1 MAVVSDPHS
10 AAGGTLS
17 GARWLAIVNPAAG
30 NGAGANLTRTLA
42 RMFAD
47 VGVRVDVTR
56 SPGPGEAA
64 RVASAAVDDGYD
76 VILAV
81 GGDGTANEVANG
93 ILGSRAVLALYPTGT
108 GNDFARNLGYPRQR
122 RAVPAFLASAVPREI
137 DAGLANDRVF
147 VNHVGIG
154 IDGVVAERARA
165 LGHYLGPLLGY
176 AASSL
181 AAIVSYRP
189 AEMRVSVDG
198 EQRDGRYLIVIAS
211 NGVYFGGGMKCAP
224 NAAFDDGWLDLTL
237 AGDLGRVAAVG
248 SLARL
253 YRGTHVDG
261 ERIHGLRAR
270 SMEIHLERALPMQLD
285 GEVSRVRSL
294 SVGVQPLALRVLA

>member
-1 MAVVSDPHS
+1 MSPL
-10 AAGGTLS
+10 GT
-17 GARWLAIVNPAAG
+17 RWLAIVNPAAG
-30 NGAGANLTRTLA
+30 SGAGARLSTTLA
-42 RMFAD
+42 ATFAE
-47 VGVRVDVTR
+47 VGIRLDITR

-64 RVASAAVDDGYD
+64 RVASAGVEDGYE
-76 VILAV
+76 VVLAV

-93 ILGSRAVLALYPTGT
+93 ILGSGAALAMYPTGT
-108 GNDFARNLGYPRQR
+108 GNDFARNLGYPRKR
-122 RAVPAFLASAVPREI
+122 RAVPAFLAGAQPREI

-165 LGHYLGPLLGY
+165 YGHYLGPVLGY
-176 AASSL
+176 AASSV
-181 AAIVSYRP
+181 AAIASYRP
-189 AEMRVSVDG
+189 AQMRVSVDG

-224 NAAFDDGWLDLTL
+224 NAEFDDGWLDLTL
-237 AGDLGRVAAVG
+237 AGDLGRVAAIG

-261 ERIHGLRAR
+261 RRIHGVRAR
-270 SMEIHLERALPMQLD
+270 SMDIELDRALPMELD

-294 SVGVQPLALRVLA
+294 SVRIRPRALRVLA

>member
-1 MAVVSDPHS
+1 MIPRS
-10 AAGGTLS
+10 
-17 GARWLAIVNPAAG
+17 ARWLAIVNPAAG
-30 NGAGANLTRTLA
+30 NGAGGRLTGKLA
-42 RMFAD
+42 AMFAD
-47 VGVRVDVTR
+47 VGIRVDVTR
-56 SPGPGEAA
+56 SPGPGESA
-64 RVASAAVDDGYD
+64 RIASDGVADGYD

-93 ILGSRAVLALYPTGT
+93 ILGSHVALALYPTGT
-108 GNDFARNLGYPRQR
+108 GNDFARNLGYPRKR
-122 RAVPAFLASAVPREI
+122 HAVPAFLAGAMPREI

-165 LGHYLGPLLGY
+165 YGRYLGPSLGY
-176 AASSL
+176 AASSV
-181 AAIVSYRP
+181 AAIASYRP

-224 NAAFDDGWLDLTL
+224 NAEFDDGWLDLTL
-237 AGDLGRVAAVG
+237 AGDLGRLAAVG

-253 YRGTHVDG
+253 YRGSHVDG
-261 ERIHGLRAR
+261 KRIHGVRAR
-270 SMEIHLERALPMQLD
+270 SLEIELDRALPMELD
-285 GEVSRVRSL
+285 GEVSRVKSL
-294 SVGVQPLALRVLA
+294 SVRLRPRALRVLA